1 GIYLASALFIA
12 WFMWRDRLRA
22 GRGEAEQEQGEERP
36 RLAPGQRPRCV
47 DQAFSTS
54 IRPHISM
61 CRAWQNQLQ

>member
-1 GIYLASALFIA
+1 
-12 WFMWRDRLRA
+12 A
-22 GRGEAEQEQGEERP
+22 GRYAGNFVIDRPLHLRCEAEQEQGEERP
-36 RLAPGQRPRCV
+36 RPAPGQRPRCV